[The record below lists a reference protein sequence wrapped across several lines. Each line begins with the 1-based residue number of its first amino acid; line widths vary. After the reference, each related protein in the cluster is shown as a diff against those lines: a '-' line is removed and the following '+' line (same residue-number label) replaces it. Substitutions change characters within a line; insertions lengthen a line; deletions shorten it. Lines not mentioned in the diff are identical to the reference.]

1 MNIRTIRSEKNQSEE
16 PKPKKLAIGGE
27 DGFKPDEKLWNE
39 ETQYSIFYDGKNF
52 ELDSLPSE
60 LDYLSKVADA
70 VINSTSAEKKMEIA
84 AWKPDAPQVSKFAE
98 NLQQLDNGKKSEN
111 IQNSFFLKRD
121 KKLCHIGDVKKSL
134 FYVSWSLG

>member
-1 MNIRTIRSEKNQSEE
+1 MRSQIQEKKVYLNIRTIRSEKNQSEE

-52 ELDSLPSE
+52 ELDSLPNE
-60 LDYLSKVADA
+60 LEYLSKVADA

-84 AWKPDAPQVSKFAE
+84 AWKPDAPQVSKYAE
-98 NLQQLDNGKKSEN
+98 DLQQLDNGK
-111 IQNSFFLKRD
+111 IF
-121 KKLCHIGDVKKSL
+121 
-134 FYVSWSLG
+134 

>member
-60 LDYLSKVADA
+60 LEYLSKVADA

-98 NLQQLDNGKKSEN
+98 DLQQLDNGEKSEKF
-111 IQNSFFLKRD
+111 ILNSAGYSAD
-121 KKLCHIGDVKKSL
+121 
-134 FYVSWSLG
+134 